1 MTENPNTAETQA
13 KPAGEAGAADSD
25 IAALLNEFDDKS
37 APKPAEA
44 PVTTQPRTSAKT
56 VLEKLS
62 PLVEYVETKRAEE
75 IKQNFDKSVNEA
87 VAQIKADDALKSMP
101 DPFVRGYLHDYA
113 QQNPD
118 FDKAFRER
126 GKNPA
131 AWSQALEKARAS
143 AAETMK
149 GTAEPRVTETL
160 AAARAAVAGDT
171 STVPNDSDK
180 PDVAKLNAMSD
191 SEFERFKKA
200 EDAKNRSRRK

>member
-1 MTENPNTAETQA
+1 MTEHPNTAEAPA

-37 APKPAEA
+37 APKPAETPA
-44 PVTTQPRTSAKT
+44 TTQPRTSART

-62 PLVEYVETKRAEE
+62 PLVEYVETKRAQEVKE
-75 IKQNFDKSVNEA
+75 GFDKSVNEA

-113 QQNPD
+113 QQNPI

-126 GKNPA
+126 GQNPA
-131 AWSQALEKARAS
+131 AWSQALDKARSA

-149 GTAEPRVTETL
+149 GTAEPKVTETL

-171 STVPNDSDK
+171 PTVPNDSDK
-180 PDVAKLNAMSD
+180 PDNAKLNSMSD
-191 SEFERFKKA
+191 SEFERYKRGLA
-200 EDAKNRSRRK
+200 AKNSQRR